1 MLIVARVFANDVER
15 RAHRMRHRQPL
26 RRAGE
31 MLKQPQQPRV
41 GWAELVQQTRD
52 ADMLDIL
59 VAHMERAR
67 DCHRAG
73 GDAKA
78 VAAHLPLT
86 RLEMEC
92 ENLEHRYIGLGELEH
107 ALIPLLAQSA
117 HHVAGQHEKTR
128 PGQQRKNWLEGES
141 GLRGETRRRLE
152 KGHERGHENG
162 GIHAAAAPEVEAGDN
177 DRQVIEIEKGD
188 PVVDVTMNQY
198 ERRDEQQNKYAL
210 EIIEDELASAL
221 ECRVMKHCRRVKFTV
236 EPTSHDGGSF
246 STLYLQRREEP
257 TPSNNS
263 PMKSYDR
270 AYFQRWYH
278 NPTHRVATTAS
289 LGRKVRLAVGV
300 AEFLLGRPIAS
311 VLDVGC
317 GEAAWFPVLRRMRPR
332 LRYIGLDTS
341 EYVLE
346 RYGDQR
352 RIRQGALG
360 ELSQLRLPSRFDL
373 IVCADVA
380 QYVATDELSRG
391 LTAIRRLL
399 VGVAYIEAF
408 ATEDAMEGDRVGWR
422 ERSAAEYR
430 RLFRRAG
437 LVQCGPHCYVDPD
450 KLENLN
456 VFEVA
461 GAPTR

>member
-1 MLIVARVFANDVER
+1 
-15 RAHRMRHRQPL
+15 
-26 RRAGE
+26 
-31 MLKQPQQPRV
+31 
-41 GWAELVQQTRD
+41 
-52 ADMLDIL
+52 
-59 VAHMERAR
+59 
-67 DCHRAG
+67 
-73 GDAKA
+73 
-78 VAAHLPLT
+78 
-86 RLEMEC
+86 
-92 ENLEHRYIGLGELEH
+92 
-107 ALIPLLAQSA
+107 
-117 HHVAGQHEKTR
+117 
-128 PGQQRKNWLEGES
+128 
-141 GLRGETRRRLE
+141 
-152 KGHERGHENG
+152 
-162 GIHAAAAPEVEAGDN
+162 
-177 DRQVIEIEKGD
+177 
-188 PVVDVTMNQY
+188 
-198 ERRDEQQNKYAL
+198 
-210 EIIEDELASAL
+210 
-221 ECRVMKHCRRVKFTV
+221 
-236 EPTSHDGGSF
+236 
-246 STLYLQRREEP
+246 
-257 TPSNNS
+257 
-263 PMKSYDR
+263 
-270 AYFQRWYH
+270 
-278 NPTHRVATTAS
+278 
-289 LGRKVRLAVGV
+289 
-300 AEFLLGRPIAS
+300 
-311 VLDVGC
+311 
-317 GEAAWFPVLRRMRPR
+317 MRPR